1 MDIGQS
7 LENALENV
15 VAWLPKLVGFILI
28 LLAAWIV
35 AKLLEKATDAI
46 LEKIGFDGWVTRGG
60 IDRAMRNVPYDP
72 SSMVAKLVFLAVML
86 FGLQLAF
93 GVFGPN
99 PISDLIAGAIA
110 YLPNLLVA
118 IVIIVVAAFL
128 ADLVRNI
135 TASALG
141 RVSYGRAVATGAYIA
156 VLALGVFAALD
167 QLNVAENIVNGLF
180 YALLAIVAGSLIV
193 AIGGGGIEPMR
204 ERWGRALARL
214 DQEAPQLKEAPRG
227 QGKVGG
233 VEPRDTRA

>member
-1 MDIGQS
+1 MFQVDVGQS
-7 LENALENV
+7 LENALANV
-15 VAWLPKLVGFILI
+15 VEWLPRLVGFILI

-35 AKLLEKATDAI
+35 ARLLEKATDAL
-46 LEKIGFDGWVTRGG
+46 LEKVGFDRWVTRGG

-72 SSMVAKLVFLAVML
+72 SSMVAKLVFFAVML

-93 GVFGPN
+93 SVFGPN
-99 PISDLIAGAIA
+99 PISDLISGAIA
-110 YLPNLLVA
+110 YLPNLVVA

-141 RVSYGRAVATGAYIA
+141 RVSYGNSVATGAYIA
-156 VLALGVFAALD
+156 ILGLGVFAALD

-180 YALLAIVAGSLIV
+180 YALLAIVAGSLII

-204 ERWGRALARL
+204 ERWGRALAKL
-214 DQEAPQLKEAPRG
+214 DQEAPQLKDGSR
-227 QGKVGG
+227 
-233 VEPRDTRA
+233 

>member
-7 LENALENV
+7 LENALANV
-15 VAWLPKLVGFILI
+15 VEWLPRLVGFILI

-35 AKLLEKATDAI
+35 ARLLEKATDAL
-46 LEKIGFDGWVTRGG
+46 LEKVGFDRWVTRGG

-72 SSMVAKLVFLAVML
+72 SSMVAKLVFFAVML

-93 GVFGPN
+93 SVFGPN
-99 PISDLIAGAIA
+99 PISDLISGAIA
-110 YLPNLLVA
+110 YLPNLVVA

-135 TASALG
+135 TASALS
-141 RVSYGRAVATGAYIA
+141 RVSYGNSVATGAYIA
-156 VLALGVFAALD
+156 ILGLGVFAALD

-180 YALLAIVAGSLIV
+180 YALLAIVAGSLII

-204 ERWGRALARL
+204 ERWGRALAKL
-214 DQEAPQLKEAPRG
+214 DQEAPQLKDGSR
-227 QGKVGG
+227 
-233 VEPRDTRA
+233 